1 MTRTDKAVS
10 PWWAEWSNK
19 TTKMPFW
26 MGWVGAQQHRPNHL
40 HLKNVQNHHV
50 VLPAPEALTCHARAD
65 TYRPLRGE
73 MWVAVLLATWQQ
85 RITSPHM
92 HTVSYLKT
100 HPFWSIRTARDG
112 TALTIIFRPRLGG
125 IDVGWRI
132 KAWSLN
138 GDFTNRMHLERGKLR
153 LDGLLPTVIVHE
165 RQFPASCT

>member
-1 MTRTDKAVS
+1 
-10 PWWAEWSNK
+10 
-19 TTKMPFW
+19 MPFW

-92 HTVSYLKT
+92 HSLLFENASILIDSDGPGRHSIDDHLSSETRRHRRGLKNQSLKLKRRFHEPDASRKRQT
-100 HPFWSIRTARDG
+100 PF
-112 TALTIIFRPRLGG
+112 
-125 IDVGWRI
+125 GWLI
-132 KAWSLN
+132 
-138 GDFTNRMHLERGKLR
+138 TNRHR
-153 LDGLLPTVIVHE
+153 P
-165 RQFPASCT
+165 